1 MKSERIG
8 IGGAIMLMMGLAGS
22 AAGQG
27 AGEEAG
33 QAFDRVY
40 EAFSRAYREGD
51 PAGVTALY
59 AADAFYLAPGD
70 SIARGEVGRHFAWLS
85 SFEPGTGPVI
95 EFEIVDRAVAGDLAY
110 DIGYYTIRA
119 PDAPAGSGSGGKF
132 VVIWKR
138 GADGEWRIHADGFSP
153 VETDDEEGA

>member
-1 MKSERIG
+1 MKSERTRVAV
-8 IGGAIMLMMGLAGS
+8 AILLLMGLARS
-22 AAGQG
+22 AAAQG
-27 AGEEAG
+27 AGEDAG

-59 AADAFYLAPGD
+59 ATDAFYLAPGD

-85 SFEPGTGPVI
+85 SFEPGAGPVI

-110 DIGYYTIRA
+110 DIGYYRIR
-119 PDAPAGSGSGGKF
+119 PSDAPEGSGSGGKF

-138 GADGEWRIHADGFSP
+138 GADGEWRIHADGFSA
-153 VETDDEEGA
+153 VEG